1 MQNSTKLK
9 QADVFEQAS
18 FRGVMSTH
26 LIFPFC
32 TAKIIK
38 MKVVVTGASG
48 LLGRATAQQFKN
60 AGHHVVGTA
69 LSRSKDNLIKLDLTD
84 SAAVESFLKEQKPD
98 VLVHCAAERRP
109 DVAERDRDAVLRL
122 NVETPR
128 NLGKICK
135 DAEIMLIYIS
145 TDYVFDGT
153 SPPYEVEDKP
163 NPLNFYGQTKLDGEE
178 AIMGACPE
186 AVILRVPIL
195 YGCTEYNGESAIN
208 VLIDVVLN
216 HGKAALVDNVA
227 SRYPTNVEDVGRVL
241 KDLAAEESVT
251 KYQVCEIIGAI
262 LNVPIDH
269 LTPQNTVDKSASVSR
284 PEDSHLSNKR
294 LQANGIDTNC
304 VKLATWF
311 AKNLTP
317 M

>member
-1 MQNSTKLK
+1 
-9 QADVFEQAS
+9 
-18 FRGVMSTH
+18 
-26 LIFPFC
+26 
-32 TAKIIK
+32 

-48 LLGRATAQQFKN
+48 LL
-60 AGHHVVGTA
+60 VVGTA
-69 LSRSKDNLIKLDLTD
+69 FSRTKGDLAKLDLTD
-84 SAAVESFLKEQKPD
+84 AAAVERFLKEQKPD

-128 NLGKICK
+128 DLGKICK
-135 DAEIMLIYIS
+135 ETGIMLIYIS
-145 TDYVFDGT
+145 TDYVFDGN

-178 AIMGACPE
+178 AIKSVYPE

-195 YGCTEYNGESAIN
+195 YGNTEYNGESAIN
-208 VLIDVVLN
+208 VLIDVVL
-216 HGKAALVDNVA
+216 HDKPADVDNVA

-241 KDLAAEESVT
+241 KDLAAAKIENHKDIKGIYHFSGKERVT
-251 KYQVCEIIGAI
+251 KYQVCEIIGDI
-262 LNVPIDH
+262 LDAPINH
-269 LTPQNTVDKSASVSR
+269 LTPQNTVDKAASVSR

-294 LQANGIDTNC
+294 LQENGIDINC

-311 AKNLTP
+311 SENLGP
-317 M
+317 RD